1 MTHIAFANFESFI
14 IELSRAAEKVAM
26 KYYRK
31 AFTIHDKNNFGNF
44 DPVSVADKEAEK
56 AVRSLINGVY
66 PSHGIIGE
74 EFGSENETSQYVWVI
89 DPIDGTKA
97 FITGM
102 PTWGILISLLKDG
115 VPILG
120 VNNQPALKEV
130 FIGNNFESKKIDANG
145 VSILKTRS
153 CKNLED
159 AIVLVS
165 SAIVRDEPFLK
176 KSRALAKKVKMLEYS
191 ANCYS
196 CAMLAEGNI
205 DIVIGFGNFEIFDI
219 AAHIPIISGAGGL
232 TSSFDGSN
240 VLNANSMISCGDP
253 SLLSKALF
261 IINNN

>member
-1 MTHIAFANFESFI
+1 MTPDTFSNFEPFI
-14 IELSRAAEKVAM
+14 IELSKAAEKVAM

-31 AFTIHDKNNFGNF
+31 AYIIQNKNSFGNF
-44 DPVSVADKEAEK
+44 DPVSIADKESEK
-56 AVRSLINGVY
+56 AVRLLINTTY

-74 EFGSENETSQYVWVI
+74 EFGCENKNNEYVWVI

-102 PTWGILISLLKDG
+102 PTWGILISLLKNG
-115 VPILG
+115 IPILG
-120 VNNQPALKEV
+120 VNNQPALKEI

-145 VSILKTRS
+145 VSFLKTRS

-165 SAIVRDEPFLK
+165 SAIVRDEPFLTK
-176 KSRALAKKVKMLEYS
+176 TRALAKKVKMLEYS

-232 TSSFDGSN
+232 TASFDGSN
-240 VLNANSMISCGDP
+240 VLNANAMISCGDP
-253 SLLSKALF
+253 SLISKALDIF
-261 IINNN
+261 NKN